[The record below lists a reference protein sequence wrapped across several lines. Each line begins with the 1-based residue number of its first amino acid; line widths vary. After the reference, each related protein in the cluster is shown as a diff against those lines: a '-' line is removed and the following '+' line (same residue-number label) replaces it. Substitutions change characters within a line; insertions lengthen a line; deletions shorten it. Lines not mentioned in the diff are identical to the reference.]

1 MTKSLKKAVEAEKQ
15 RLAEKLAKTEPGTAA
30 YAELQKQ
37 LGGFTI
43 MEEKDRDG
51 KMTPADWV
59 KLGGTL
65 VSTGLVITA
74 DQWFPQVAGKLRLS
88 DFVGKLFK

>member
-1 MTKSLKKAVEAEKQ
+1 MTKSLKKAMEAEKQ
-15 RLAEKLAKTEPGTAA
+15 RLVEKLAKTEPGTAE

-43 MEEKDRDG
+43 MEEKAQDG

-65 VSTGLVITA
+65 VSTGLIVTA
-74 DQWFPQVAGKLRLS
+74 DQWFPQVASKLRLS
-88 DFVGKLFK
+88 DFVTKLFK